1 MSTDDGILLADGYED
16 AFLGICVRFG
26 GLRVAAYDY
35 DKCIESLQKSG
46 IHDYEEAV
54 EYFSFNTL
62 GAWVGDRTPV
72 FVHKMTLEECHEEHS
87 IDHHPT

>member
-1 MSTDDGILLADGYED
+1 MSTEDDILLADGYED

-54 EYFSFNTL
+54 EYFEFNTL
-62 GAWVGDRTPV
+62 GAWVGNATPV
-72 FVHKMTLEECHEEHS
+72 FIHRMTLEECHEQEQER
-87 IDHHPT
+87 

>member
-1 MSTDDGILLADGYED
+1 MSTEDDILLADGYED

-46 IHDYEEAV
+46 IHDY
-54 EYFSFNTL
+54 
-62 GAWVGDRTPV
+62 
-72 FVHKMTLEECHEEHS
+72 
-87 IDHHPT
+87 